1 MYDCMLEIIIAS
13 NNIGKIKEVK
23 EILKEY
29 KITSLGELGI
39 DIEVEEDGETFE
51 QNAIKKAKEISKKLN
66 GKMCI
71 ADDSGIEI
79 EYLEGFPG
87 VKTKRW
93 YKGTEEE
100 RNQEILKK
108 LEGVPKQKR
117 KVTFIA
123 AVSIAKGDNAIC
135 GIGTLEGYIA
145 TRPRGNNGFGFDEI
159 FELEN
164 GKTLAELSAEEKN
177 QISSRRKA
185 IEICKQKLD
194 KWK

>member
-29 KITSLGELGI
+29 KITSLNELSAN
-39 DIEVEEDGETFE
+39 IEVEEDGETFE
-51 QNAIKKAKEISKKLN
+51 QNAIKKAKETSKQLN

-145 TRPRGNNGFGFDEI
+145 TSPRGNNGFGFDEI
-159 FELEN
+159 
-164 GKTLAELSAEEKN
+164 LAELSEKEKN

-185 IEICKQKLD
+185 IEICKQKLEE
-194 KWK
+194 WQ